1 MENSSTRIS
10 VITCTIRK
18 EYLGIT
24 KNCLEKQTYPKDK
37 WEWITE
43 IEEPGVD
50 FGLPRAMNR
59 ALKRCKGE
67 ITVHLQDCIS
77 IPDNFLQ
84 YISDNY
90 KGDFVTYPLGKQQS
104 DNGGIEWD
112 WRKNNNREIQPFEWE
127 ADLASAP
134 LKAFYNI
141 GGYDEA
147 FCDGWSWD
155 NVEVGYRAKAAGYN
169 FRCDNAVS
177 GIAIDHDKIVEHPF
191 RGKLKNNDWRA
202 RNTEVLCRIGDY
214 KKEYLP
220 NHI

>member
-1 MENSSTRIS
+1 MSTPRIS
-10 VITCTIRK
+10 VITCSIRPD
-18 EYLGIT
+18 YLYIT
-24 KNCLEKQTYPKDK
+24 REALDRQTFRDF
-37 WEWITE
+37 EWITE
-43 IEEPGVD
+43 IDAPGAD

-59 ALKRCKGE
+59 ALKRCNGE
-67 ITVHLQDCIS
+67 ITVHLQDCIN
-77 IPDNFLQ
+77 IPNDFLQ
-84 YISDNY
+84 HVSDSY
-90 KGDFVTYPLGKQQS
+90 KGDFVTYPLGKIKIA
-104 DNGGIEWD
+104 DRDEDHIEWD

-134 LKAFYNI
+134 LKAFYDI

-169 FRCDNAVS
+169 FRCDNETF
-177 GIAIDHDKIVEHPF
+177 GHAIDHDKIIEHPF
-191 RGKLKNNDWRA
+191 RGKLKNNDARA

-214 KKEYLP
+214 RKEYLP

>member
-1 MENSSTRIS
+1 MPRIS
-10 VITCTIRK
+10 VITCSIRP
-18 EYLGIT
+18 EYLHIT
-24 KNCLEKQTYPKDK
+24 KECLDKQTFPKDK
-37 WEWITE
+37 WEWILE
-43 IEEPGVD
+43 LDEPGAD

-59 ALKRCKGE
+59 ALARCKGE
-67 ITVHLQDCIS
+67 ITVHLQDCIE
-77 IPDNFLQ
+77 IPDDFLQ
-84 YISDNY
+84 HVADTYF
-90 KGDFVTYPLGKQQS
+90 GEFVTYPLGKK
-104 DNGGIEWD
+104 NGDSIEWD

-134 LKAFYNI
+134 LKAFYDI

-169 FRCDNAVS
+169 FMCDNNTS
-177 GIAIDHDKIVEHPF
+177 GVAIDHDKVIEHPF

-202 RNTEVLCRIGDY
+202 RNTELLCRIGDY

-220 NHI
+220 KQI

>member
-1 MENSSTRIS
+1 MSTPRIS
-10 VITCTIRK
+10 VITCSIRP
-18 EYLGIT
+18 EYLYIT
-24 KNCLEKQTYPKDK
+24 KEALDRQTFRDF
-37 WEWITE
+37 EWITE
-43 IEEPGVD
+43 VEAPGAD

-59 ALKRCKGE
+59 ALARCKGE
-67 ITVHLQDCIS
+67 ITAHLQDCIE
-77 IPDNFLQ
+77 IPDNFLETVVKE
-84 YISDNY
+84 YDGS
-90 KGDFVTYPLGKQQS
+90 FTTYPLGKR
-104 DNGGIEWD
+104 NGDSIDWD

-134 LKAFYNI
+134 LKAFYDI

-169 FRCDNAVS
+169 FRCNNTIS
-177 GIAIDHDKIVEHPF
+177 GVAIDHDKIIEHPF

-202 RNTEVLCRIGDY
+202 RETEVLCRIGDY

-220 NHI
+220 NQI

>member
-1 MENSSTRIS
+1 MPRIS
-10 VITCTIRK
+10 VITCSIRP
-18 EYLGIT
+18 EYIDLT
-24 KNCLEKQTYPKDK
+24 HEALKKQTFKD
-37 WEWITE
+37 WEWIVE
-43 IEEPGVD
+43 LELPGAD

-59 ALKRCKGE
+59 ALRRCKGE
-67 ITVHLQDCIS
+67 ITVHLQDCIN

-84 YISDNY
+84 HVSDSY
-90 KGDFVTYPLGKQQS
+90 KGDFVTYPLGKQQEYII
-104 DNGGIEWD
+104 DWD

-134 LKAFYNI
+134 LKAFYDI

-177 GIAIDHDKIVEHPF
+177 GVAIDHDKVIGHPF

-202 RNTEVLCRIGDY
+202 RETEVLCRIGDY

-220 NHI
+220 NQI